1 MTGGI
6 SVIKKI
12 KEAALETLSI
22 EADAVEKL
30 KDRIDDEFI
39 AAVQC
44 ILDCKA
50 RVVVTGMGKSGHIG
64 RKMAATFA
72 STGTPSFFMHPG
84 EAFHGD
90 LGMVTEND
98 VVIAISN
105 SGESTEVVNI
115 LPIIHRIGA
124 KIIAMCGRRDSQL
137 GKAAD
142 HFVDIGVE
150 KEACPLG
157 LAPTASTTA
166 TLAMG
171 DAMAI
176 ALMSVRDFTSQDFA
190 LFHPGGALGRKL
202 LLTVKN
208 VMHTGDENPIVHKD
222 KTAKDALF
230 IMTDKGLG
238 AASVVD
244 DSGKLVGIITDG
256 IIRRALA
263 KDYKFLD
270 EAVGNIMFATPLT
283 ITQEAMASSALSVM
297 EKHKPRPVTVLPVI
311 DEQKIPVGIVHL
323 TDLLRQGVV

>member
-1 MTGGI
+1 MD
-6 SVIKKI
+6 KI
-12 KEAALETLSI
+12 KESAIETLEI
-22 EADAVEKL
+22 EAEAVQKL
-30 KDRIDDEFI
+30 KSRIDDEFE

-44 ILDCKA
+44 ILNCTA

-64 RKMAATFA
+64 RKIAATLA
-72 STGTPSFFMHPG
+72 STGTPSFFMHPA

-105 SGESTEVVNI
+105 SGESSEIVNI
-115 LPIIHRIGA
+115 LPIIRRIGA
-124 KIIAMCGRRDSQL
+124 KIIAMSGRRESQL
-137 GKAAD
+137 GKNSD
-142 HFVDIGVE
+142 YFIDIGVE

-171 DAMAI
+171 DAMAV
-176 ALMSVRDFTSQDFA
+176 ALMSVRNFTSQDFA
-190 LFHPGGALGRKL
+190 LFHPGGALGRRL
-202 LLTVKN
+202 LLKVSN
-208 VMHTGDENPIVHKD
+208 VMHTGEDNPIVRQD

-244 DSGKLVGIITDG
+244 ENGRFVGLITDG

-270 EAVGNIMFATPLT
+270 EAVRNIMFDKPLT
-283 ITQEAMASSALSVM
+283 IGKDELAAAALSVM

-311 DEQKIPVGIVHL
+311 DADRNPVGIVHL

>member
-1 MTGGI
+1 M
-6 SVIKKI
+6 KI
-12 KEAALETLSI
+12 KEKAIETLEI
-22 EADAVEKL
+22 EAEAVQKL
-30 KDRIDDEFI
+30 KERIDDEFV

-44 ILDCKA
+44 ILDCQA

-64 RKMAATFA
+64 RKIAATLA
-72 STGTPSFFMHPG
+72 STGTPAFFMHPA

-90 LGMVTEND
+90 LGMVTERD

-105 SGESTEVVNI
+105 SGESSEIVNI
-115 LPIIHRIGA
+115 LPIISRIGA
-124 KIIAMCGRRDSQL
+124 TIIAMSGRRESQL
-137 GKAAD
+137 GKACD
-142 HFVDIGVE
+142 HFIDIGVAR
-150 KEACPLG
+150 EACPLG

-171 DAMAI
+171 DALAM
-176 ALMSVRDFTSQDFA
+176 ALMSVRHFTSQDFA
-190 LFHPGGALGRKL
+190 LYHPGGALGRRL
-202 LLTVKN
+202 LLKVAD
-208 VMHTGDENPIVHKD
+208 VMHTGEENPIVLQD

-244 DSGKLVGIITDG
+244 ETGKFVGLITDG

-270 EAVGNIMFATPLT
+270 EPVKNIMFEQPLT
-283 ITQEAMASSALSVM
+283 IAQDELAAAALSVM

-311 DEQKIPVGIVHL
+311 DEEQRPVGIVHL

>member
-1 MTGGI
+1 M
-6 SVIKKI
+6 VEQIKK
-12 KEAALETLSI
+12 AALETLSI
-22 EADAVEKL
+22 EAAAVDRL
-30 KDRIDDEFI
+30 KMRIDEEFV

-50 RVVVTGMGKSGHIG
+50 RVVVTGMGKSGHVG

-124 KIIAMCGRRDSQL
+124 KIIAMSGRRDSQL
-137 GKAAD
+137 GQNSD
-142 HFVDIGVE
+142 YFVDIGVE

-238 AASVVD
+238 AASVID
-244 DSGKLVGIITDG
+244 DSGRLVGIITDG

-270 EAVGNIMFATPLT
+270 EAVGNIMFGTPLT
-283 ITQEAMASSALSVM
+283 IKQEAMASSALSVM

-311 DEQKIPVGIVHL
+311 DENNVPVGIIHL

>member
-1 MTGGI
+1 M
-6 SVIKKI
+6 KI
-12 KEAALETLSI
+12 KEKAIETLEI
-22 EADAVEKL
+22 EAEAVQKL
-30 KDRIDDEFI
+30 KERIDDEFV

-44 ILDCKA
+44 ILDCQA

-64 RKMAATFA
+64 RKIAATLA
-72 STGTPSFFMHPG
+72 STGTPAFFMHPA

-90 LGMVTEND
+90 LGMVTERD

-105 SGESTEVVNI
+105 SGESSEVVNI
-115 LPIIHRIGA
+115 LPIISRIGA
-124 KIIAMCGRRDSQL
+124 TIIAMSGRRESQL
-137 GKAAD
+137 GKACD
-142 HFVDIGVE
+142 HFIDIGVAR
-150 KEACPLG
+150 EACPLG

-171 DAMAI
+171 DALAM
-176 ALMSVRDFTSQDFA
+176 ALMSVRHFTSQDFA
-190 LFHPGGALGRKL
+190 LYHPGGALGRRL
-202 LLTVKN
+202 LLKVAD
-208 VMHTGDENPIVHKD
+208 VMHMGEENPIVLLD

-244 DSGKLVGIITDG
+244 ETGKFVGLITDG

-270 EAVGNIMFATPLT
+270 EPVKNIMFEQPLT
-283 ITQEAMASSALSVM
+283 IAQDELAAAALSVM

-311 DEQKIPVGIVHL
+311 DEEQRPVGIVHL